1 MRRADK
7 IGAHHAVIIGDNEL
21 ANATVALRDL
31 KTSTQSEVAQADL
44 VAVLTAAAAGGRG
57 A

>member
-1 MRRADK
+1 M
-7 IGAHHAVIIGDNEL
+7 IIGDNEL

-44 VAVLTAAAAGGRG
+44 VAVLTAAAAGGR
-57 A
+57 AA